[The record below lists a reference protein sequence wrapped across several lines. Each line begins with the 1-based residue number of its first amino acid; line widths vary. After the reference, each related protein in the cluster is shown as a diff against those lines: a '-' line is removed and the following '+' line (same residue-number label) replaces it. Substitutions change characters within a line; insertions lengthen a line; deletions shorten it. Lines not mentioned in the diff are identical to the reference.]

1 MGGMVREE
9 WEVKLDYPLK
19 KPQGEILA
27 KKKNPVRRK
36 LIIVTFQLMKISTF
50 VVKYKVQKL

>member
-1 MGGMVREE
+1 MVREE